1 MSLDDIIDELKK
13 DCLIDEINLKESA
26 LMLPAKK
33 AKWVARLIL
42 QKNKL
47 NDLEK
52 KKKLEVNKFVERK
65 KEEAISPVS
74 INVLKSLA
82 EKECSIM
89 DIDSQIE
96 STKNTIDFL
105 ERIEKIMSSLSFDI
119 GNIIKIVQLETT

>member
-89 DIDSQIE
+89 DIDFQIE